1 VFFSAFA
8 DMFAR
13 KMTVSS
19 VKHVSINTPPEF
31 EKETI
36 DEFKKTM
43 KDAGDIL
50 INKNHSMV
58 VDHLMT
64 LTLIHYIN
72 IVTENKNLC
81 SDYKSIYKISLNAI
95 VVDMTAA
102 GHLRVMT
109 TVMTLTTTSDPPR
122 SLVPPRKHR

>member
-1 VFFSAFA
+1 
-8 DMFAR
+8 
-13 KMTVSS
+13 MTVSS
-19 VKHVSINTPPEF
+19 VKHISINTPPEF

-50 INKNHSMV
+50 INKKHSTADVV

-72 IVTENKNLC
+72 IATENKNLC
-81 SDYKSIYKISLNAI
+81 SDYKSIYKISLTAI

-102 GHLRVMT
+102 GQLRVMT
-109 TVMTLTTTSDPPR
+109 TVMTLATTSDPPR
-122 SLVPPRKHR
+122 SLVPPRQCR